1 MSDMKLILENW
12 NQYLNEG
19 FPEADPDY
27 LEDYEARKTAGR
39 LPTTKPFADAP
50 ESTEAKEIYASH
62 PDIQAGRKRYMVLP
76 YGDPQEEEA
85 REALLSAIQQA
96 VGGKED
102 LFAQVVAEMEEEER
116 YAR

>member
-1 MSDMKLILENW
+1 
-12 NQYLNEG
+12 
-19 FPEADPDY
+19 
-27 LEDYEARKTAGR
+27 
-39 LPTTKPFADAP
+39 
-50 ESTEAKEIYASH
+50 
-62 PDIQAGRKRYMVLP
+62 MVLP